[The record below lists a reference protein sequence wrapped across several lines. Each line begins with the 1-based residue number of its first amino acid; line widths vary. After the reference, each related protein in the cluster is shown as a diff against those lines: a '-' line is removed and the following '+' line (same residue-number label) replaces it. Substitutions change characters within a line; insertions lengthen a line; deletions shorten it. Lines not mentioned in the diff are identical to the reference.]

1 MSPDGKVHEARGAA
15 RGALLELVDAAKR
28 TERARSRL
36 ADDDEKLALCTALHD
51 GQWSFVDTTEN
62 DGKRMLLACRNEPT
76 TRPLR
81 DLSRRERSVM
91 EYAALGHSNKYIAY
105 ELGLSM
111 ASVSSILK
119 RVMSKLGL
127 ESRSAL
133 IRMFGAGVA
142 RLP

>member
-1 MSPDGKVHEARGAA
+1 
-15 RGALLELVDAAKR
+15 LELVDAAKR

-36 ADDDEKLALCTALHD
+36 ADDDEKLALWTALHD